1 MRAVVALSIF
11 LVLSAAA
18 SAQTMLE
25 VKFLDDV
32 KPLTVGKDIRFEVVA
47 TLGGG
52 KTSKM
57 NIDQLEFTQTP
68 EGWASI
74 TTGGDPTEGVITV
87 KKLTSGGGIFDETEY
102 TIRAAI
108 KGEGSGKI
116 KSKSRFRLETG
127 LCLIP
132 LNLFYSWD
140 GATWKSFDSSTLSQL
155 DAKKNFASSDKE
167 SLEVVRLDGV
177 FYAKWLKE
185 ATSPVDVTV
194 TFPNGEKASL
204 TLEFHCVKKAAET
217 TPPPVEPTAGTDN
230 GADIDKLHKEID
242 DSLELLTN
250 YEGKSFMLADGKRK
264 WIVEGLKRSKR
275 MIGDYKGDR
284 SDELGGWHNELV
296 NKAFDARIRYRESGS
311 SGNIPAKELELL
323 NANERDVLK
332 LK

>member
-1 MRAVVALSIF
+1 MRTVVALSIF
-11 LVLSAAA
+11 LVLSAVA
-18 SAQTMLE
+18 SAQTTLE
-25 VKFLDDV
+25 VKFLDEV
-32 KPLTVGKDIRFEVVA
+32 KPLSVGKDIRFEVDA
-47 TLGGG
+47 SLGGG
-52 KTSKM
+52 KVSKM

-74 TTGGDPTEGVITV
+74 THGDDPTVGVITV

-116 KSKSRFRLETG
+116 KSKSRFRMETG
-127 LCLIP
+127 LCLVP

-140 GATWKSFDSSTLSQL
+140 GTNWKTFDASTLSQL
-155 DAKKNFASSDKE
+155 DAKKNFASSDRDA
-167 SLEVVRLDGV
+167 LEVVKLDGV

-194 TFPNGEKASL
+194 TFPNGEKAAL

-217 TPPPVEPTAGTDN
+217 TPPPEVPSTGDT
-230 GADIDKLHKEID
+230 GADIDKLLKEID

-275 MIGDYKGDR
+275 MIGDYKGDKL
-284 SDELGGWHNELV
+284 DEFGGRHNELV
-296 NKAFDARIRYRESGS
+296 NKAFDARIRYREAGS
-311 SGNIPAKELELL
+311 SGNIPPKELELL

-332 LK
+332 VK